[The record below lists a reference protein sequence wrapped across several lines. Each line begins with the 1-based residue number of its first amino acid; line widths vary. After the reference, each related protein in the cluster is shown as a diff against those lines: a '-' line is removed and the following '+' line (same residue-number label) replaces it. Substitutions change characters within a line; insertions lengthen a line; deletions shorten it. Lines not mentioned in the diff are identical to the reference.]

1 MARLIA
7 SFKIIK
13 RQVAFAVCLFC
24 FYSAMLVPALTQ
36 TTPQRVV
43 SLNLCTDVLALSLA
57 EREQILSVSNISSD
71 PVSSPVAEQAKAYRQ
86 NHAGLEEVLA
96 LKPDLVLASIY
107 TAPDKLAVLEKAGI
121 RVKRFGYAQNFGDIR
136 ALILQ
141 MGEALG
147 HQAKAEAQIRAIDTT
162 LAALPSRSK
171 PLTAIIIEPNGY
183 TSGAGSLADETLRLL
198 GITNLATENNSFASG
213 RVGLEALVKLH
224 PDLVITPELYAKP
237 ALAYQNYSHPVMKDL
252 LNEKGKKL
260 RQIAVPMRYWSC
272 GSIYT
277 LEAVK
282 MLSAVISRT
291 GEL

>member
-1 MARLIA
+1 MGRFATITY
-7 SFKIIK
+7 FIK
-13 RQVAFAVCLFC
+13 RQVAFAACLLC
-24 FYSAMLVPALTQ
+24 FLSLQAIADDQ
-36 TTPQRVV
+36 PQRVV

-57 EREQILSVSNISSD
+57 ENAQILSVSNIASD
-71 PVSSPVAEQAKAYRQ
+71 PVSSPVVEQAKNYRQ
-86 NHAGLEEVLA
+86 NYAGLEEVLA

-121 RVKRFGYAQNFGDIR
+121 RVERFDYAQNFADIR
-136 ALILQ
+136 ALIVQ
-141 MGEALG
+141 MGAALG
-147 HQAKAEAQIRAIDTT
+147 QQAKADAQVREIDAT
-162 LAALPSRSK
+162 LASLPSRSK
-171 PLTAIIIEPNGY
+171 PVTALIVEPNGY

-198 GITNLATENNSFASG
+198 GITNLAAENNSFASG

-224 PDLVITPELYAKP
+224 PDLIITPELYAKP
-237 ALAYQNYSHPVMKDL
+237 ALAYQNYSHPVMDAL

-282 MLSAVISRT
+282 ILSAAISEN
-291 GEL
+291 GE